1 MTVAKFES
9 TYATKDEML
18 VQASMNNWAQDKR
31 RVEIKKL
38 LHDFMVHAEIEQDG
52 ICARCTVK
60 LTQENIQETQL
71 GPFVHIKCHPKSR
84 WPWAPINRYLRR
96 HGVA

>member
-9 TYATKDEML
+9 AYATKDEML

-38 LHDFMVHAEIEQDG
+38 LNDFMIHAETEQHS

-71 GPFVHIKCHPKSR
+71 GLFVHIKCHSKSR
-84 WPWAPINRYLRR
+84 LPWAPINRYLRR